1 MILKILRMEEIKM
14 SEKRMD
20 KKNRWRNVVV
30 AFRMSPEE
38 AEELNTQVALSGLSK
53 QDYLIKCCLQHE
65 IKVVCGR
72 KVARQMQMYLEAVLE
87 ELQFLEEG
95 QVPQEE
101 LLTPLLHIIEILN
114 KSEED
119 ENYGKDII

>member
-1 MILKILRMEEIKM
+1 M

-20 KKNRWRNVVV
+20 KKNRWRNVGV

>member
-1 MILKILRMEEIKM
+1 M

-38 AEELNTQVALSGLSK
+38 AVELNTQVALSGLSK

-95 QVPQEE
+95 QVPEEE

-119 ENYGKDII
+119 ENYGTDII

>member
-1 MILKILRMEEIKM
+1 M
-14 SEKRMD
+14 SKKRMD

-38 AEELNTQVALSGLSK
+38 ADELNTQVSLSGLSK
-53 QDYLIKCCLQHE
+53 QDYLIKCCLRHE

-72 KVARQMQMYLEAVLE
+72 KVARQMKMYLEAVLE

-95 QVPQEE
+95 QVPEEE
-101 LLTPLLHIIEILN
+101 LLTPLLHIVELLN
-114 KSEED
+114 KEEED
-119 ENYGKDII
+119 EEYGKDII